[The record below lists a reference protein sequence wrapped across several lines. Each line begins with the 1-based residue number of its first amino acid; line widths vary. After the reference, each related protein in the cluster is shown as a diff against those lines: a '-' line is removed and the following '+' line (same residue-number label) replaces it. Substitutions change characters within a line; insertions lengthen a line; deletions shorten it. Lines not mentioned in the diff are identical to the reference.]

1 MTILVVDDH
10 EENRYQL
17 QVLLTGN
24 KYEVITAVNGADA
37 LEKAR
42 QNPPDI
48 IISDILMPM
57 MDGFTLCR
65 EWKKDE
71 RLRSIPFIFYTATYT
86 EERDREFALSLG
98 AEKFFVKPTEPE
110 VLMAAIQEVLGL
122 AQRRLKEPGR
132 DRAETPSGDEV
143 VYLKQYNEV
152 LIQKLEHKMAQ
163 LEQTNRELDERVK
176 QRTSEL
182 SIAAK
187 QLEAFSYSVAHD
199 LKAPLRAIAG
209 FSDILEEDYAPK
221 LDENGKRVI
230 GVIKE
235 NTEKMGRLIDDL
247 LKLSYLG
254 RQAMNFV
261 DLDMTALAHA
271 VSAELKEA
279 LFRERLIEV
288 IVKPLP
294 SARAAATR
302 GTQSLTNLISNAMK
316 FTAGQ
321 KKALI
326 EIGGYDKEGER
337 IYYIKDNGAGFDM
350 KYAKK
355 LFEPFERLH
364 TTEEFGGTGIGLA
377 IVSSAVQRHGGRVW
391 TEAAV
396 GQGAT
401 FYFTLPRGG

>member
-17 QVLLTGN
+17 QVLLVGN
-24 KYEVITAVNGADA
+24 KFEVVTAVNGADA

-42 QNPPDI
+42 RNPPDV
-48 IISDILMPM
+48 IISDILMPV

-71 RLRSIPFIFYTATYT
+71 RLRSIPFVFYTATYT
-86 EERDREFALSLG
+86 EDRDREFALSLG

-110 VLMAAIQEVLGL
+110 VLVASIREVLGL
-122 AQRRLKEPGR
+122 AQRRLKDSGR
-132 DRAETPSGDEV
+132 DRVQTPNEDEA

-163 LEQTNRELDERVK
+163 LEQNNRELDERVK
-176 QRTSEL
+176 QRTAEL

-209 FSDILEEDYAPK
+209 FANILVEDYAPK
-221 LDENGKRVI
+221 LNENGKRVI

-279 LFRERLIEV
+279 LFHERLIEV

-294 SARAAATR
+294 SARADATLAK
-302 GTQSLTNLISNAMK
+302 QILTNLISNAMK

-321 KKALI
+321 KRALI

-364 TTEEFGGTGIGLA
+364 TAEEFGGTGIGLA